1 MSSTSKSDSG
11 INRRR
16 FERFSLPA
24 AYTEVKVA
32 GAGGEW
38 LSGHAYDVSEAGIR
52 FELDEELPA
61 GTSIRLRLSLP
72 TGDAR
77 IENASELI
85 CEIEAQANV
94 VWQDRDDV
102 DGPVFLAAAF
112 TGFAN
117 AGDRERLVR
126 RVLEGRFRRA
136 A

>member
-1 MSSTSKSDSG
+1 MST

-24 AYTEVKVA
+24 AYTEVKVQ
-32 GAGGEW
+32 GVGGEW

-52 FELDEELPA
+52 FELDEELPQ
-61 GTSIRLRLSLP
+61 GTAIRLRLSLP
-72 TGDAR
+72 TGDAT
-77 IENASELI
+77 ITDGSDLI
-85 CEIEAQANV
+85 CEIEAEANV

-102 DGPVFLAAAF
+102 NGPVFLAASF
-112 TGFAN
+112 TGFPR
-117 AGDRERLVR
+117 AGDRERLMR